1 MSNPST
7 NTKEQFW
14 CKHFAA
20 WETSGLT
27 QADYCKQNNL
37 KLANFTYWRTRNNKK
52 RRKFIPL
59 SVPTVAE
66 RLVLDLP
73 HGIRLEFPAHALADV
88 LPTVLRS
95 LREAN

>member
-14 CKHFAA
+14 RNHFAA

-27 QADYCKQNNL
+27 QVDYCKQNDL
-37 KLANFTYWRTRNNKK
+37 KLANFTYWRTRSNKK
-52 RRKFIPL
+52 RSKFIAL
-59 SVPTVAE
+59 SAPAVAE

-73 HGIRLEFPAHALADV
+73 YGIRLEIPAQALADV

-95 LREAN
+95 LQEAG